1 MAAISENIETLISRL
16 EEQKLQDPVFQPTP
30 YWENYTGRIV
40 KGIQIRGLSQFRAD
54 YEIAK
59 GYGAIQPLAAE
70 FPWEKLPDVN
80 ILQKIKNYLNVN
92 VQRMER
98 SATAYYQ
105 KSIEYGFRYL
115 QQDKHAKRI
124 LECTEDSNS
133 FGVMGQSI
141 DGRFYTPNFLRHVAL
156 LSIFQDLWGNDLNFN
171 AVLEIGSGY
180 GALPHLCLKLKMDST
195 ITL

>member
-40 KGIQIRGLSQFRAD
+40 KGIQIRGLGQFRAD

-70 FPWEKLPDVN
+70 FPWEKLSDIN
-80 ILQKIKNYLNVN
+80 ILHKIKNYLNIN
-92 VQRMER
+92 VQRTER

-105 KSIEYGFRYL
+105 NPLNTAFATFNKI
-115 QQDKHAKRI
+115 
-124 LECTEDSNS
+124 N
-133 FGVMGQSI
+133 
-141 DGRFYTPNFLRHVAL
+141 TPREFLSAPKIPTHSESWV
-156 LSIFQDLWGNDLNFN
+156 SQ
-171 AVLEIGSGY
+171 
-180 GALPHLCLKLKMDST
+180 
-195 ITL
+195 